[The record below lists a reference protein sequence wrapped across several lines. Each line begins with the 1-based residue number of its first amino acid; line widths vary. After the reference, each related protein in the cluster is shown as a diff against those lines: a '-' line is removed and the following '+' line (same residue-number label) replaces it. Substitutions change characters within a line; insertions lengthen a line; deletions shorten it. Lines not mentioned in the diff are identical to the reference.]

1 MLMTIAIPSLMKV
14 IQAQNQVKAQN
25 TNQVP
30 AVPVPAL
37 AVPVPAVQVVPVPA
51 HLIQDLVPHLVEVL
65 HLVVL
70 LQVDLVE
77 VLHLVAV
84 HLAVPVILQAIY

>member
-1 MLMTIAIPSLMKV
+1 MLMTIAIPSWMNL
-14 IQAQNQVKAQN
+14 IQAQNI
-25 TNQVP
+25 NQVQNLNQ
-30 AVPVPAL
+30 ALNQVPAL
-37 AVPVPAVQVVPVPA
+37 AVPVQAVPVPVP
-51 HLIQDLVPHLVEVL
+51 IQDLVPHLVEVL

-84 HLAVPVILQAIY
+84 HLEVPVILQVSY

>member
-1 MLMTIAIPSLMKV
+1 MTIAIPFWMKV
-14 IQAQNQVKAQN
+14 IQVPNQAPAQSTNQVQV
-25 TNQVP
+25 VP
-30 AVPVPAL
+30 AVP
-37 AVPVPAVQVVPVPA
+37 AVPVQVVPVPV

-84 HLAVPVILQAIY
+84 HLEVPVILQAIY

>member
-1 MLMTIAIPSLMKV
+1 MLMTIAIPSWTNL
-14 IQAQNQVKAQN
+14 IQAQNINQAQNQVQA
-25 TNQVP
+25 P
-30 AVPVPAL
+30 AVPVQ
-37 AVPVPAVQVVPVPA
+37 AVPVQA

-84 HLAVPVILQAIY
+84 HLEVPVILQVSY